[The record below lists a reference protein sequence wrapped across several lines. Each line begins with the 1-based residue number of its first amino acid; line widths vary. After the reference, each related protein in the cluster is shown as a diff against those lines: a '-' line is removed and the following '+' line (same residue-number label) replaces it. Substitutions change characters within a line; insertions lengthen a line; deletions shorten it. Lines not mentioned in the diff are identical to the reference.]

1 LFEVYMFDE
10 TDIALFCLFVSVMC
24 LVFRTKDILQFIFHG
39 PIETVQRNTLT
50 ELFLKVTT

>member
-1 LFEVYMFDE
+1 MFAE